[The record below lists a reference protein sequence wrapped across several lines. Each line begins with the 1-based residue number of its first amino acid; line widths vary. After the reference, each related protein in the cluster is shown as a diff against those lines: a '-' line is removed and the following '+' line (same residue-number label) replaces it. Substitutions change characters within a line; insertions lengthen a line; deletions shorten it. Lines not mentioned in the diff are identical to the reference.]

1 MTSNSGRYARRA
13 WLVTSG
19 MLGLAVLMAG
29 CRHRPAAPAAAASAP
44 APAPAAP
51 PPAPAPVET
60 SKGGIRIKQVGN
72 GTQITSDENLLFDSG
87 KATLKPGGQAFLD
100 KLARALREKRL
111 ANVLVEGHTDNV
123 GSAQLND
130 ELSERRALAVRQA
143 LIDRNVA
150 ASRISARGLGMAKP
164 IADNG
169 TPEGRAANRR
179 TEIFVIGESI
189 SSLD

>member
-1 MTSNSGRYARRA
+1 MTSNSDRHARRA
-13 WLVTSG
+13 WLIASG
-19 MLGLAVLMAG
+19 ALGLAVLTAG

-44 APAPAAP
+44 APAVP
-51 PPAPAPVET
+51 PQAPAPVET
-60 SKGGIRIKQVGN
+60 SKGGIRIRQVGN

-143 LIDRNVA
+143 LIDRNIA

-169 TPEGRAANRR
+169 TAEGRAANRR

>member
-1 MTSNSGRYARRA
+1 MTSTSGRPARRA
-13 WLVTSG
+13 WLVASG
-19 MLGLAVLMAG
+19 TLGLVVLMAG
-29 CRHRPAAPAAAASAP
+29 CRHRPAAPATAASAP
-44 APAPAAP
+44 APAPA
-51 PPAPAPVET
+51 APVET

-87 KATLKPGGQAFLD
+87 KASIKPGGQAFLD
-100 KLARALREKRL
+100 KLARALREKRQ

-130 ELSERRALAVRQA
+130 DLSERRALAVRQA
-143 LIDRNVA
+143 LIDRNIA

-179 TEIFVIGESI
+179 TEIFIVGESI

>member
-72 GTQITSDENLLFDSG
+72 GTQITGDENLLFDSG